1 MTSCLAILYVL
12 TRRVGNMLSL
22 GFSLQDSTSAHD
34 IVSPEISLVATA
46 IVALKLVYGLD
57 GKPRWNLYV

>member
-1 MTSCLAILYVL
+1 
-12 TRRVGNMLSL
+12 MLSL